1 MSGRRLFEY
10 VSVSLAVLAFQA
22 GGQPRDR
29 FDELFTGRAKI
40 VDLTYTL
47 NERTPHWPSPSYK
60 PFHLE
65 TIATLEKDG
74 VLSKAFYTPEHLGTH
89 MDAPNH
95 FEEGQPSVE
104 QLPVSQLFGP
114 AVVVDVRKKVEADPD
129 YRLTADD
136 LKAWEAK
143 HGRIPKG
150 AVVFMLTGWGKYWN
164 DHDRYKNQDKDG
176 VMHFPSFSK
185 EAAEFLVKERD
196 IHGVGID
203 NLSIDYGMS
212 KDFVVH
218 HIINGAGKYGLEN
231 VANLDKLPESG
242 AMLIVAPPKIESG
255 TGGPTRIYAVLP

>member
-1 MSGRRLFEY
+1 MNQRRQIVGVMSCLLIMGI
-10 VSVSLAVLAFQA
+10 SAS
-22 GGQPRDR
+22 GQQRDR
-29 FDELFTGRAKI
+29 FAELFSGKAKI

-65 TIATLEKDG
+65 TIATFEKDG

-95 FEEGQPSVE
+95 FERNQLAVHEIPVGQF
-104 QLPVSQLFGP
+104 FGP
-114 AVVVDVRKKVEADPD
+114 AVVVDVRKKVVGNPD
-129 YRLTADD
+129 YRLTVDD
-136 LKAWEAK
+136 LKAWESK
-143 HGRIPKG
+143 HGKIPRG
-150 AVVFMLTGWGKYWN
+150 AIVFMLTGWGQYWR
-164 DHDRYKNQDKDG
+164 DYERYKNQDAEG
-176 VMHFPSFSK
+176 VMHFPGFSK
-185 EAAEFLVKERD
+185 EASEFLVKDRA
-196 IHGVGID
+196 ISGVGID

>member
-1 MSGRRLFEY
+1 MSVRRSF
-10 VSVSLAVLAFQA
+10 A
-22 GGQPRDR
+22 GVVVCLLVTILSISAQKRDR
-29 FDELFTGRAKI
+29 FAELFSGKAKI
-40 VDLTYTL
+40 VDLTYSL
-47 NERTPHWPSPSYK
+47 NDSTPHWPAANYK

-95 FEEGQPSVE
+95 FEKGQPSVE
-104 QLPVSQLFGP
+104 RVPVAQFFGP
-114 AVVVDVRKKVEADPD
+114 AVVVDVRSKVEANPD
-129 YRLTADD
+129 YRLSVDD

-143 HGRIPKG
+143 HGKIPKG
-150 AVVFMLTGWGKYWN
+150 SIVFMFTGWGKHWN
-164 DHDRYKNQDKDG
+164 HYAKYKNQDKDG

-231 VANLDKLPESG
+231 VANLEKLPASG
-242 AMLIVAPPKIESG
+242 AMLIVAPPKIETG
-255 TGGPTRIYAVLP
+255 TGGPARIFAVLP